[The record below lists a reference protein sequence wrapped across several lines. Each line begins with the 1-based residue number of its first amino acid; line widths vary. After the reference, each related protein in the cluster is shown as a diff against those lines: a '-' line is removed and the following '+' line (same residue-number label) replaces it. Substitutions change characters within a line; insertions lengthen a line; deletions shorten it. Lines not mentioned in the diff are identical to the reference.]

1 MVADTYELFLA
12 RWDKLI
18 GAENHFATAVVP
30 ETKHTGRYVHLT
42 KFREETHRRLVWE
55 MGESDRAELAGI
67 MLLLNN
73 DATYE

>member
-55 MGESDRAELAGI
+55 MGQPDRADQARTA
-67 MLLLNN
+67 LLLN
-73 DATYE
+73 DVAIYE